1 MKNYPEIGLQVPN
14 ILLPNN
20 SVDIEKWAVVAC
32 DQYTS
37 QPDYWDRVNKIIGD
51 SPSTFH
57 MILPEAYLGTSKEIE
72 HQSKIFSSMNF
83 YLRSGLFNENQ
94 GFVYVERTLGQ
105 KTRQGLIAA
114 LDLEKYDFHKD
125 SRSLIRA
132 TEGTIIE
139 RLPPRVAIR
148 EKALLEI
155 PHILVLIDDPQNTVI
170 EPLAAKVKLLQ
181 NLYDFN
187 LIFSGGYIRGS
198 LIKDPV
204 LKQNIT
210 SALRNLLDK
219 DIQVQK
225 YGIGSAPLLYAV
237 GDGNHSLAAAK
248 SFWEM
253 IKGKVRPD
261 HPARFALVEIVNI
274 HNEGIIF
281 EPIHRLLKN
290 VGSDLLES
298 LFSFFSNAIGIVNVE
313 DFNSLTRKIKNQ
325 SANSQSIG
333 LIDKDHLQILEILKP
348 PHTLPV
354 GSMQLFLD
362 DLLSRHPEI
371 SIDFIHGDD
380 ALLQL
385 ASQPNNIGFYFP
397 AMQKSSLFRSVIQDG
412 PLPRKT
418 FSMGEAHEK
427 RYYLECRKI
436 RVD

>member
-1 MKNYPEIGLQVPN
+1 
-14 ILLPNN
+14 
-20 SVDIEKWAVVAC
+20 
-32 DQYTS
+32 
-37 QPDYWDRVNKIIGD
+37 
-51 SPSTFH
+51 
-57 MILPEAYLGTSKEIE
+57 
-72 HQSKIFSSMNF
+72 
-83 YLRSGLFNENQ
+83 
-94 GFVYVERTLGQ
+94 
-105 KTRQGLIAA
+105 LIAA

-253 IKGKVRPD
+253 TKGKVRPD